1 MIVIY
6 SKYNFHSIFE
16 DDVDYDV
23 DCMLSLSIND
33 TLGSDSVEIKLDD
46 DDMEEY
52 NKTVDYCRGIVNNL
66 KFSKK

>member
-46 DDMEEY
+46 DDMDRRKDIDDDSDVY
-52 NKTVDYCRGIVNNL
+52 RQNN
-66 KFSKK
+66 SSD

>member
-23 DCMLSLSIND
+23 DCILSLSIND

-46 DDMEEY
+46 DDMDRRKDIDDDSDVY
-52 NKTVDYCRGIVNNL
+52 RQNN
-66 KFSKK
+66 SSD

>member
-23 DCMLSLSIND
+23 DCILSLSIND
-33 TLGSDSVEIKLDD
+33 KLGSDSVEIKLDD
-46 DDMEEY
+46 DDMDRRKDIDDDSDVY
-52 NKTVDYCRGIVNNL
+52 R
-66 KFSKK
+66 

>member
-23 DCMLSLSIND
+23 DCILSLSIND

-46 DDMEEY
+46 DDMDRRKDIDDDSDVY
-52 NKTVDYCRGIVNNL
+52 R
-66 KFSKK
+66 